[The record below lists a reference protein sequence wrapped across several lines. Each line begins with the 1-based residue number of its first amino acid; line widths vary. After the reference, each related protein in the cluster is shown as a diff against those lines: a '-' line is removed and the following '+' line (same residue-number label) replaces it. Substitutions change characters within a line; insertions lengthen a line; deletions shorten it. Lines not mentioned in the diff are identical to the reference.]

1 MTIRG
6 PFAFILVGL
15 LIVSLA
21 ANFLIVGFAAARF
34 HGGFDGPD
42 AIDRIVALGA
52 RSFPRELRHQIGD
65 QLGRHR
71 GELRAALGDL
81 GQARRE
87 MFRLMATDTLDRA
100 ALNAAFADVR
110 AKTAR
115 LQQLGQELVE
125 EVLIDAPPEERARI
139 RSPKHGWR

>member
-21 ANFLIVGFAAARF
+21 ANFLILGFAAARY
-34 HGGFDGPD
+34 HGGFDGPG
-42 AIDRIVALGA
+42 AIERIVALGA
-52 RSFPRELRHQIGD
+52 RSFPHELRGQIGD

-71 GELRAALGDL
+71 GELRAALRDL
-81 GQARRE
+81 GEARRD
-87 MFRLMATDTLDRA
+87 MFRLMAAEPLDRA

-110 AKTAR
+110 AKTDR

-125 EVLIDAPPEERARI
+125 EVLVNAPPEERARI
-139 RSPKHGWR
+139 RPPKRGWR